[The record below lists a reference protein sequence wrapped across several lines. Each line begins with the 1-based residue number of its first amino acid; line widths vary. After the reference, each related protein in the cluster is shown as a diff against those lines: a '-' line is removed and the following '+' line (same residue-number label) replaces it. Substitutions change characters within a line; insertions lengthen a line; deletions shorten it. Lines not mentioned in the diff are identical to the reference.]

1 MIGSNFP
8 TLSILLLSVW
18 AKTAQSFQCYT
29 GDGRVMRR
37 KTCPT
42 LGDMKFTDLCFKTY
56 GESHKPKSIKG
67 VLAVI
72 ISCLRKTF
80 SQSLQFC
87 LLLCS
92 QLLGYNKT
100 INIIDGLLQQLNL
113 FALALRLY
121 LLLLTTYRTIYRSC
135 QDTVAGQMSGTAGQ
149 IFFC

>member
-42 LGDMKFTDLCFKTY
+42 LGDMKFTDLCFQTY
-56 GESHKPKSIKG
+56 GESHTPKSITG

-72 ISCLRKTF
+72 INCLRKTF
-80 SQSLQFC
+80 PQLLQFC

-92 QLLGYNKT
+92 QLRKDIFSTMT
-100 INIIDGLLQQLNL
+100 ISPMTISPRVWSLS
-113 FALALRLY
+113 FFLR
-121 LLLLTTYRTIYRSC
+121 
-135 QDTVAGQMSGTAGQ
+135 D
-149 IFFC
+149 FFS